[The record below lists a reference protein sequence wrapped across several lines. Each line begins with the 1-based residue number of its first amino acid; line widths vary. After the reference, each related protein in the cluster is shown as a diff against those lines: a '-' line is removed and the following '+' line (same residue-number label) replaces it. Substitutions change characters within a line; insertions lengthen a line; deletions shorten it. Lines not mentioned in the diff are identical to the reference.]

1 MDEDDL
7 EGKSHSERLDALYQI
22 SSRLGST
29 LDLQELLNLVIDS
42 VIQLTGAERGFIV
55 LIDEWG
61 RLQTMAARFNDDTE
75 VVEDKIPVSRTIV
88 QRVVATGEPVVTSN
102 AQDDPR
108 FGDRAS
114 VIGYQF
120 RSIMCAP
127 LKARGKVT
135 GAVFVDNRLMS
146 GVFNADDLD
155 LLVTFANQAA
165 MAIDNAQLFRQ
176 TDQELN
182 RRVEELTLFQGI
194 DRELHKSLDM
204 QQTLD
209 LVLNWAVR
217 LTDAEWGA
225 VGLIEKNEVKMST
238 ERVLMVF
245 SYEGDDDKSL
255 QGTKIPLEHPTVAK
269 VLQTEDAV
277 HVRESTT
284 EETLGGNMG
293 FAQLAVPIRLDGKV
307 NGIIILESNYSTRF
321 ADGDID
327 FVNRLSDRAAVA
339 IGNSRLYQRLQKAI
353 EARNTFISLMTHE
366 LRIPLTSIRGYAD
379 LLAQQLVG
387 PLTDQQSNFIEI
399 IRRNISRMS
408 GLISD
413 LSDINRMESNRLTL
427 DIYNFDIA
435 TAIDEVVN
443 RFATDIEQKNQ
454 TITVEFPTSPMHARA
469 DYAKATQILGN
480 LVNNAHRYTPAGG
493 TITVRLV
500 EANAQDEYL
509 RVEII
514 DNGLGM
520 NEAELARAPEMFFR
534 SENSEVREQAGWGLG
549 LSVADMLVRRMHG
562 RLILESR
569 PNAGTRV
576 TVFFPQAQ
584 VIK

>member
-7 EGKSHSERLDALYQI
+7 QGKSHSERLDALYQI

-75 VVEDKIPVSRTIV
+75 IVENKIPVSRTIV
-88 QRVVATGEPVVTSN
+88 QRVVATGESVVTSN

-127 LKARGKVT
+127 LKARGKVS

-146 GVFNADDLD
+146 GVFNDEDLD

-165 MAIDNAQLFRQ
+165 MAIDNAQLFQQ

-182 RRVEELTLFQGI
+182 RRVEELTLFQSI

-225 VGLIEKNEVKMST
+225 VGLIEKNEARMSA

-245 SYEGDDDKSL
+245 SYEGDEENNL
-255 QGTKIPLEHPTVAK
+255 QGTKIPLEHPTVAE

-277 HVRESTT
+277 HVRESTA
-284 EETLGGNMG
+284 EQTLGDNMG

-379 LLAQQLVG
+379 LLARQLVG

-413 LSDINRMESNRLTL
+413 LSDINRMESNRLAL
-427 DIYNFDIA
+427 DIYNFDMS

-443 RFATDIEQKNQ
+443 RFKTDIEQKGQ
-454 TITVEFPTSPMHARA
+454 TISVELPATSVHTRA
-469 DYAKATQILGN
+469 DYAKTTQILGN
-480 LVNNAHRYTPAGG
+480 LVSNAHRYTAAGG
-493 TITVRLV
+493 TITIKLIAAS
-500 EANAQDEYL
+500 EQDEYM

-520 NEAELARAPEMFFR
+520 NEAELVRAPEMFFR
-534 SENSEVREQAGWGLG
+534 SENPEVREQAGWGLG
-549 LSVADMLVRRMHG
+549 LSVADMLVRRMRG
-562 RLILESR
+562 RLVLESR
-569 PNAGTRV
+569 PDAGTRA
-576 TVFFPQAQ
+576 TVFLPQAQ
-584 VIK
+584 VMR